1 MIPPSHSSK
10 KLSLPAL
17 GLILASVIL
26 AITLGVV
33 TWRNLDR
40 EERLM
45 ENFLR
50 EEGLTLIR
58 AFEAGA
64 RTSMMMNWEG
74 SSLATL
80 VQETARAESVAYV
93 AIADASGRLLTA
105 AGERRSDSDILPVGQ
120 ILAQEQPRTRRT
132 TDGAGRGVFEV
143 ATEFNPILS
152 EDTAHERMM
161 GRWQRWCGM
170 SCAAGEPVGRR
181 AVFVGLYTA
190 EFEAAQDED
199 LRQNLLMGGFLLLL
213 GSTGFY
219 FLFLSQQTR
228 VAKTTLANME
238 LYTRNVID
246 SMPAGLITLD
256 TQGRIVSL
264 NDKAQETFGTQGE
277 AAEGQPLEALTGA
290 ERCEIAPLIREGHEF
305 VERPMECRRLGGE
318 SIPVKVS
325 SSRLR
330 DREGEP
336 LGTVLIVRDMREI
349 RAMEEALERS
359 RRHAAL
365 GRMAAGIAHEIR
377 NPLGTLR
384 GFAQYFAKLGE
395 KDPHAKEY
403 AELMVG
409 EVDRLNRTISALL
422 QFARPR
428 EPEPADIDLGD
439 LLQRTA
445 RLQQDDLA
453 ARNLTFRLDP
463 PTEGISFMA
472 DSDLLT
478 QVLINLLQ
486 NAQAASEPGGEIR
499 LGARAQDAEIRFW
512 VEDTGKGMTPE
523 EQARMFDPFFT
534 TRKTGTGLGLAM
546 VQQIVEQHGGRI
558 EVKSAP
564 QKGSRVEIILPRT
577 PEQRKEMRSP
587 AGPLG
592 T

>member
-1 MIPPSHSSK
+1 MIPASHLSNR
-10 KLSLPAL
+10 LSLPAL
-17 GLILASVIL
+17 GLILAAIIL
-26 AITLGVV
+26 ALILGVV

-45 ENFLR
+45 ESFLR

-74 SSLATL
+74 NSLATL
-80 VQETARAESVAYV
+80 VRETARTESVAYV
-93 AIADASGRLLTA
+93 AIADASGQLLTA
-105 AGERRSDSDILPVGQ
+105 AGERRSSDDILPVAQ
-120 ILAQEQPRTRRT
+120 VLAKEQPRTRQT
-132 TDGAGRGVFEV
+132 KDGAGRSVFEV
-143 ATEFNPILS
+143 ATEFNPVLP
-152 EDTAHERMM
+152 EGAGREGMM

-170 SCAAGEPVGRR
+170 GCAPGEPVGRR
-181 AVFVGLYTA
+181 AIFVGLYTG
-190 EFEAAQDED
+190 EFEAARDED
-199 LRQNLLMGGFLLLL
+199 VRQSLLMGALLLLL

-256 TQGRIVSL
+256 NQGRIVSL
-264 NDKAQETFGTQGE
+264 NDKARGIFGQQGE
-277 AAEGQPLEALTGA
+277 AAEGSPLEALTGA
-290 ERCEIAPLIREGHEF
+290 ERCEIAPLVREGREF
-305 VERPMECRRLGGE
+305 VERPMECRRPSGE

-325 SSRLR
+325 ASRLTDR
-330 DREGEP
+330 DGEP
-336 LGTVLIVRDMREI
+336 LGTVLVVRDLREI
-349 RAMEEALERS
+349 KAMEEALERS

-384 GFAQYFAKLGE
+384 GFAQYFAKFGK
-395 KDPHAKEY
+395 KDPHAGEY

-428 EPEPADIDLGD
+428 EPEPEEIDLGG
-439 LLQRTA
+439 LLRRTA
-445 RLQQDDLA
+445 RLLQDDLA
-453 ARNLTFRLDP
+453 ARNLTFQLDP
-463 PTEGISFMA
+463 PAGTVTFTA

-486 NAQAASEPGGEIR
+486 NAQAATEAGGEIR
-499 LGARAQDAEIRFW
+499 LGASAQDVEIRFW

-523 EQARMFDPFFT
+523 ERSRMFDPFFT

-546 VQQIVEQHGGRI
+546 VHQIVEQHGGRI
-558 EVKSAP
+558 EVESAP
-564 QKGSRVEIILPRT
+564 EKGTRVEVILPRE
-577 PEQRKEMRSP
+577 PAQRKEIRSP
-587 AGPLG
+587 A
-592 T
+592 